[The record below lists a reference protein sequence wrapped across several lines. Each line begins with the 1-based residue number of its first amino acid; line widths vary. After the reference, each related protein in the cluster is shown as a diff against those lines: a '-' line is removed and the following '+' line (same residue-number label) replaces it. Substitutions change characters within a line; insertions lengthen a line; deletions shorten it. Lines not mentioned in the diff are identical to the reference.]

1 VGSIVEMVVLNN
13 VDTSRSIAFA
23 NGFNDGQFARAR
35 SSALTPYLEVGIDDY
50 AKGFR
55 AGFFDQTPR
64 VAGRRN

>member
-1 VGSIVEMVVLNN
+1 MGSIVEMVVLNN
-13 VDTSRSIAFA
+13 SYSSRSAAFA

-55 AGFFDQTPR
+55 AGFFDQ
-64 VAGRRN
+64 VARTTDRN